1 MANIIGL
8 DIGSSLVKLVEVETK
23 PKLRLVNTV
32 LFPAPKDIK
41 SIRDEINKHLSLKKP
56 GASIVGVSLPNSVVS
71 AISLLL
77 PRMSKSDLV
86 QAAITEA
93 KRRIIPLSNP
103 NHIFEYSIAARTAVS
118 GISKT
123 GVLVIR
129 TDKDYIRNL
138 LNLLRE
144 AGITPAFITP
154 GSCSVPNIIPKNLL
168 TKDED
173 ALFVDIGASSLSM
186 HIRKEGRLAVTRDI
200 AYGINDIIQDLSQQ
214 LNLSRE
220 KIENAIR
227 EYGVPPASLDIKNKV
242 AAAEEVMRQKYAA
255 GDSSARG
262 PGVNLLELRMFWQ
275 THIDRI
281 VQELRRSFIYY
292 KEQSGGRKIEYIYF
306 LGGGSQIKNLVDT
319 LSGSIGGRCG
329 IIPSP
334 FEGVSSEPVFAN
346 ASSLAWSIACAEYK
360 HRLINFLPPELKK
373 EKTAG
378 LRRFGLFAASA
389 GLTVVFAIAALNMFI
404 GSRLLGV
411 SFRETEFEL
420 NRLKKTVDKL
430 KILERQE
437 SGVKN
442 LSSQIGAI
450 LKQKQDFGLILK
462 ELNRLTPESILFTR
476 VSISKGG
483 QGGDSIL
490 ETKMMPG
497 SDQGLPGQQK
507 AGSSAGGY
515 TAEIKAQVFADYEN
529 ALKIIGEFK
538 KNLASGRYFSGIE
551 SAPLELERISSGEDA
566 LGGESR
572 LTREKIRDF
581 TVTFEVSAK

>member
-1 MANIIGL
+1 MASIIGI
-8 DIGSSLVKLVEVETK
+8 DIGSSLVKLVEIEAK
-23 PKLRLVNTV
+23 PKLRLINTV
-32 LFPAPKDIK
+32 LFPTPKDIK
-41 SIRDEINKHLSLKKP
+41 SIWDEINKHLSLKKL
-56 GASIVGVSLPNSVVS
+56 GASIVGVSLPNSAVS
-71 AISLLL
+71 VISLLL
-77 PRMSKSDLV
+77 PRMNKSDLV

-103 NHIFEYSIAARTAVS
+103 NHIFEYSLSARTVVS
-118 GISKT
+118 GIPKT

-168 TKDED
+168 AKDED
-173 ALFVDIGASSLSM
+173 ALFVDIGAASLSM
-186 HIRKEGRLAVTRDI
+186 HICKEGRLAVTRDI
-200 AYGINDIIQDLSQQ
+200 TYGINDIIQDLSQQ
-214 LNLSRE
+214 LNLSRQI
-220 KIENAIR
+220 IENAVR
-227 EYGVPPASLDIKNKV
+227 EHGVPQASLDIKDKV

-255 GDSSARG
+255 GNSSLEA
-262 PGVNLLELRMFWQ
+262 GVTLLELRILWQ

-306 LGGGSQIKNLVDT
+306 LGGGSRIKNLVDT
-319 LSGSIGGRCG
+319 VSGSIGGRCG

-334 FEGVSSEPVFAN
+334 FAGASSEPVFAN
-346 ASSLAWSIACAEYK
+346 ALSLALSIASAEYK
-360 HRLINFLPPELKK
+360 PTLINFLPPELKK

-389 GLTVVFAIAALNMFI
+389 GLMAVFAIASLNMFI
-404 GSRLLGV
+404 SSRLLGT
-411 SFRETEFEL
+411 SFKETEFEL
-420 NRLKKTVDKL
+420 NRLKNTADRL
-430 KILERQE
+430 KMLERQE

-442 LSSQIGAI
+442 LAAQIETI
-450 LKQKQDFGLILK
+450 LKSKQDFSLILK
-462 ELNRLTPESILFTR
+462 ELNRLTPESVLFAR

-483 QGGDSIL
+483 QGGDSVS

-497 SDQGLPGQQK
+497 YGQGLSGQQK
-507 AGSSAGGY
+507 VSSPAGGY

-538 KNLASGRYFSGIE
+538 KNLASSRYFSGLE
-551 SAPLELERISSGEDA
+551 SAPLELERISSGEDNP
-566 LGGESR
+566 GGESR

-581 TVTFEVSAK
+581 TVTLEVSAK

>member
-1 MANIIGL
+1 MASIIGI
-8 DIGSSLVKLVEVETK
+8 DIGSSLVKLVEIEAK
-23 PKLRLVNTV
+23 PKLRLINTV
-32 LFPAPKDIK
+32 LFPTPKDIK
-41 SIRDEINKHLSLKKP
+41 SIWDEINKHLSLKKL
-56 GASIVGVSLPNSVVS
+56 GASIVGVSLPNSAVS
-71 AISLLL
+71 VISLLL
-77 PRMSKSDLV
+77 PRMNKSDLV

-103 NHIFEYSIAARTAVS
+103 NHIFEYSLSARTVVS
-118 GISKT
+118 GIPKT

-168 TKDED
+168 AKDED
-173 ALFVDIGASSLSM
+173 ALFVDIGAASLSM
-186 HIRKEGRLAVTRDI
+186 HICKEGRLAVTRDI
-200 AYGINDIIQDLSQQ
+200 TYGINDIIQDLSQQ
-214 LNLSRE
+214 LNLSRQI
-220 KIENAIR
+220 IENAVR
-227 EYGVPPASLDIKNKV
+227 EHGVPQASLDIKDKV

-255 GDSSARG
+255 GNSSLEA
-262 PGVNLLELRMFWQ
+262 GVNLLELRILWQ

-306 LGGGSQIKNLVDT
+306 LGGGSRIKNLVDT
-319 LSGSIGGRCG
+319 VSGSIGGRCG

-334 FEGVSSEPVFAN
+334 FAGASSEPVFAN
-346 ASSLAWSIACAEYK
+346 ALSLALSIASAEYK
-360 HRLINFLPPELKK
+360 PTLINFLPPELKK

-378 LRRFGLFAASA
+378 LRRFGLFAAGA
-389 GLTVVFAIAALNMFI
+389 GLMAVFAIASLNMFI
-404 GSRLLGV
+404 SSRLLGT
-411 SFRETEFEL
+411 SFKETEFEL
-420 NRLKKTVDKL
+420 NRLKNTADRL
-430 KILERQE
+430 KMLERQE

-442 LSSQIGAI
+442 LAAQIETI
-450 LKQKQDFGLILK
+450 LKSKQDFSLILK
-462 ELNRLTPESILFTR
+462 ELNRLTPESVLFAR

-483 QGGDSIL
+483 QGGDSVS

-497 SDQGLPGQQK
+497 YGQGLSGQQK
-507 AGSSAGGY
+507 VSSPAGGY

-538 KNLASGRYFSGIE
+538 KNLASSRYFSGLE
-551 SAPLELERISSGEDA
+551 SAPLELERISSGEDNP
-566 LGGESR
+566 GGESR

>member
-1 MANIIGL
+1 MASIIGI
-8 DIGSSLVKLVEVETK
+8 DIGSSLVKLVEIEAK
-23 PKLRLVNTV
+23 PKLRLINTV
-32 LFPAPKDIK
+32 LFPTPKDIK
-41 SIRDEINKHLSLKKP
+41 SIWDEINKHLSLKKL
-56 GASIVGVSLPNSVVS
+56 GASIVGVSLPNSAVS
-71 AISLLL
+71 VISLLL
-77 PRMSKSDLV
+77 PRMNKSDLV

-103 NHIFEYSIAARTAVS
+103 NHIFEYSLSARTVVS
-118 GISKT
+118 GIPKT

-168 TKDED
+168 AKDED
-173 ALFVDIGASSLSM
+173 ALFVDIGAASLSM
-186 HIRKEGRLAVTRDI
+186 HICKEGRLAVTRDI
-200 AYGINDIIQDLSQQ
+200 TYGINDIIQDLSQQ
-214 LNLSRE
+214 LNLSRQI
-220 KIENAIR
+220 IENAVR
-227 EYGVPPASLDIKNKV
+227 EHGVPQASLDIKDKV

-255 GDSSARG
+255 GNSSLEA
-262 PGVNLLELRMFWQ
+262 GVNLLELRILWQ

-306 LGGGSQIKNLVDT
+306 LGGGSRIKNLVDT
-319 LSGSIGGRCG
+319 VSGSIGGRCG

-334 FEGVSSEPVFAN
+334 FAGASSEPVFAN
-346 ASSLAWSIACAEYK
+346 ALSLALSIASAEYK
-360 HRLINFLPPELKK
+360 YTLINFLPPELKK

-378 LRRFGLFAASA
+378 LRRFGLFAAGA
-389 GLTVVFAIAALNMFI
+389 GLMAVFAIASLNMFI
-404 GSRLLGV
+404 SSRLLGT
-411 SFRETEFEL
+411 SFKETEFEL
-420 NRLKKTVDKL
+420 NRLKNTADRL
-430 KILERQE
+430 KMLERQE

-442 LSSQIGAI
+442 LAAQIETI
-450 LKQKQDFGLILK
+450 LKSKQDFSLILK
-462 ELNRLTPESILFTR
+462 ELNRLTPESVLFAR

-483 QGGDSIL
+483 QGGDSVS

-497 SDQGLPGQQK
+497 YGQGLSGQQK
-507 AGSSAGGY
+507 VSSPAGGY

-538 KNLASGRYFSGIE
+538 KNLASSRYFSGLE
-551 SAPLELERISSGEDA
+551 SAPLELERISSGEDNP
-566 LGGESR
+566 GGESR

>member
-1 MANIIGL
+1 MASIIGI
-8 DIGSSLVKLVEVETK
+8 DIGSSLVKLVEIEAK
-23 PKLRLVNTV
+23 PKLRLINTV
-32 LFPAPKDIK
+32 LFPTPKDIK
-41 SIRDEINKHLSLKKP
+41 SIWDEINKHLSLKKL
-56 GASIVGVSLPNSVVS
+56 GASIVGVSLPNSAVS
-71 AISLLL
+71 VISLLL
-77 PRMSKSDLV
+77 PRMNKSDLV

-103 NHIFEYSIAARTAVS
+103 NHIFEYSLSARTVVS
-118 GISKT
+118 GIPKT

-168 TKDED
+168 AKDED
-173 ALFVDIGASSLSM
+173 ALFVDIGAASLSM
-186 HIRKEGRLAVTRDI
+186 HICKEGRLAVTRDI
-200 AYGINDIIQDLSQQ
+200 TYGINDIIQDLSQQ
-214 LNLSRE
+214 LNLSRQI
-220 KIENAIR
+220 IENAVR
-227 EYGVPPASLDIKNKV
+227 EHGVPQASLDIKDKV

-255 GDSSARG
+255 GNSSLEA
-262 PGVNLLELRMFWQ
+262 GVNLLELRILWQ

-306 LGGGSQIKNLVDT
+306 LGGGSRIKNLVDT
-319 LSGSIGGRCG
+319 VSGSIGGRCG

-334 FEGVSSEPVFAN
+334 FAGASSEPVFAN
-346 ASSLAWSIACAEYK
+346 ALSLALSIASAEYK
-360 HRLINFLPPELKK
+360 HTLINFLPPELKK

-389 GLTVVFAIAALNMFI
+389 GLMAVFAIASLNMFI
-404 GSRLLGV
+404 SSRLLGT
-411 SFRETEFEL
+411 SFKETEFEL
-420 NRLKKTVDKL
+420 NRLKNTADRL
-430 KILERQE
+430 KMLERQE

-442 LSSQIGAI
+442 LAAQIETI
-450 LKQKQDFGLILK
+450 LKSKQDFSLILK
-462 ELNRLTPESILFTR
+462 ELNRLTPESVLFAR

-483 QGGDSIL
+483 QGGDSVS

-497 SDQGLPGQQK
+497 YGQGLSGQQK
-507 AGSSAGGY
+507 VSSPAGGY

-538 KNLASGRYFSGIE
+538 KNLASSRYFSGLE
-551 SAPLELERISSGEDA
+551 SAPLELERISSGEDNP
-566 LGGESR
+566 GGESR